1 MVSLHYSK
9 CNVTTETN
17 LWFGKHIQ
25 TLESPVNL
33 SWMSLDGSNW
43 HRNKENMQTPQHTQ
57 HQVCNKKIASFSK
70 FHGKT
75 FKLVFFSGNKCLFK
89 QRYLMF
95 SPAATLCR
103 SRKLTW
109 ASSGNVACHNAAW
122 FSVDYVCWL
131 NLNYPGCL
139 VHIFSLWL
147 LTHITMRLRG
157 AASSARQLQRLK
169 CHWGS

>member
-33 SWMSLDGSNW
+33 TWMSLDSSNW
-43 HRNKENMQTPQHTQ
+43 HRYKENMQTPQHTQ

-70 FHGKT
+70 FHGKSA
-75 FKLVFFSGNKCLFK
+75 KPLNLFFSLVINAYSNGDIL
-89 QRYLMF
+89 L
-95 SPAATLCR
+95 AATLCR

-122 FSVDYVCWL
+122 FGVDYVCWL